1 MKDLIKLYRDPAIVE
16 PVAPVVPPVEP
27 PVQVPDAAKPVDL
40 SPKSAS
46 TTVDLNTPV
55 VKVDDKGFVLPDA
68 FKDKPYLKGVKSVDE
83 VYKMLD
89 GAQEL
94 IGKKGPAVPKADAPQ
109 AEKDAYYESIGRPK
123 TAAEYTSVLVGADKT
138 DPKVLTRIQEA
149 FHKAGLTPDQ
159 AKLAWEESTGAFM
172 DYAKEKG
179 LADAQADVDF
189 DKLAAN
195 TFGVDRDKVLARGK
209 ELVDANISPAMKE
222 AAKKLDNNA
231 YVVLADILRNIDK
244 KYISPDG
251 APLGKP
257 TATGMTPADLSNK
270 ARNLMAEQSKFTPMS
285 QEFNN
290 LQKQIDE
297 CYDTMRRGTR

>member
-1 MKDLIKLYRDPAIVE
+1 MQTLIRLYRDPA
-16 PVAPVVPPVEP
+16 VVGTPAAAVIPEQS
-27 PVQVPDAAKPVDL
+27 PVQIPDAAEPVDL
-40 SPKSAS
+40 APKTVS
-46 TTVDLNTPV
+46 TTLDINTPAPA
-55 VKVDDKGFVLPDA
+55 KTEPFILPEA
-68 FKDKPYLKGVKSVDE
+68 YKDKPYLKGIDSQEKLL
-83 VYKMLD
+83 KMLD

-94 IGKKGPAVPKADAPQ
+94 IGKKGPTVPKDDAPQ

-123 TAAEYTSVLVGADKT
+123 TPGEYTFQGADKT
-138 DPKVLTRIQEA
+138 DAKFLPKVQAAMHE
-149 FHKAGLTPDQ
+149 AGLTSKQ
-159 AKLAWEESTGAFM
+159 ASIVWDKVTVAMSELAT
-172 DYAKEKG
+172 DKG

-195 TFGVDRDKVLARGK
+195 TFGADRDRVLARGK

-222 AAKKLDNNA
+222 AAKKLDNNS
-231 YVVLADILRNIDK
+231 YVVLADILRNIDR

-251 APLGKP
+251 APVKGP
-257 TATGMTPADLSNK
+257 TAVGLTPADLSNK
-270 ARNLMAEQSKFTPMS
+270 ARNLMVEQSKFTPMS